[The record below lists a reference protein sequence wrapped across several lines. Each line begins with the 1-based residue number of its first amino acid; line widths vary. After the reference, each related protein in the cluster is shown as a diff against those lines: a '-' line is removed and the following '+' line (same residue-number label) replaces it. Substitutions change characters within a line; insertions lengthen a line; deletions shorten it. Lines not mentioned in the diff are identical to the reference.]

1 MTEGEKDEKMQ
12 PGIDAVGSSAANYPN
27 TQSSAFSECGG
38 KSKVVK
44 SRSHVPPPRF
54 LSKVA
59 QHGCEMQSPSRRT
72 NSVRPNY
79 HSLEIHSNE
88 DLYSPIPELN
98 KYRSASVDESKLR
111 MKQYDDFLNDVN
123 DYIEKDL
130 RDMEE
135 KRNEREY
142 SRKPAAVN
150 ASFSGYY
157 FINIVL
163 AIFRCCQWPLSK
175 VKEKNCAQ
183 MTKR

>member
-1 MTEGEKDEKMQ
+1 
-12 PGIDAVGSSAANYPN
+12 
-27 TQSSAFSECGG
+27 
-38 KSKVVK
+38 
-44 SRSHVPPPRF
+44 
-54 LSKVA
+54 
-59 QHGCEMQSPSRRT
+59 
-72 NSVRPNY
+72 
-79 HSLEIHSNE
+79 
-88 DLYSPIPELN
+88 
-98 KYRSASVDESKLR
+98 

-142 SRKPAAVN
+142 SKKPAAVN